1 MFIIKYKKIFV
12 SISAILVSLSIASIL
27 FFGLNFGIDFKGG
40 SLLEVE
46 YNIARPEQAV
56 FESTIKNAEL
66 ISSPNQDNI
75 STVLGPIDL
84 GQVLI
89 QPVGENGYSIK
100 TRLITESERSAI
112 MKALSNQINVL
123 SSDTNQSLVSEK
135 SFTSIGPSVGA
146 ELVRK
151 SIISFILVSLGIIFW
166 IAFSFRKVSKPVSSW
181 KYGFMAIISLV
192 HDAIISAGVF
202 ALLGHLT
209 GAEVDT
215 LFVVAILTVIG
226 LSVSDTIVVFD
237 RIRENIR
244 IGHFKTFEE
253 TVGRSLDQVYTRSI
267 ATSSTVIIALLALVF
282 FGPSS
287 TRVFAIMLTAG
298 MFFGTYSS
306 IFLASPLVVISNKLQ
321 KK

>member
-12 SISAILVSLSIASIL
+12 LISVVLVTLSIGAMAY
-27 FFGLNFGIDFKGG
+27 FGLNLGIDFKGG
-40 SLLEVE
+40 SLTEVAYE
-46 YNIARPEQAV
+46 GARPEQSV
-56 FESTIKNAEL
+56 VEESLKT
-66 ISSPNQDNI
+66 
-75 STVLGPIDL
+75 LGL
-84 GQVLI
+84 GQALV
-89 QPVGENGYSIK
+89 QPIGENGYSIK
-100 TRLITESERSAI
+100 TRDITDAEHKSI
-112 MKALSNQINVL
+112 LTALGAGAQ
-123 SSDTNQSLVSEK
+123 EK
-135 SFTSIGPSVGA
+135 SFNSIGPSVGA

-181 KYGFMAIISLV
+181 KYGLIAIVSLI
-192 HDAIISAGVF
+192 HDIIIPVGVF
-202 ALLGHLT
+202 SILSHFSGV
-209 GAEVDT
+209 EVDT
-215 LFVVAILTVIG
+215 LFVVAVLTILG

-253 TVGRSLDQVYTRSI
+253 TVGRSLNQVFSRSI

-287 TRVFAIMLTAG
+287 TKVFALMLTAG

-306 IFLASPLVVISNKLQ
+306 IFLASPMLVLVQDWQ
-321 KK
+321 KKK

>member
-12 SISAILVSLSIASIL
+12 TISAVLVSLSIVSIIV
-27 FFGLNFGIDFKGG
+27 FGLNFGIYFKGG
-40 SLLEVE
+40 SLIEVE
-46 YNIARPEQAV
+46 YTTIRPDQKIVEDA
-56 FESTIKNAEL
+56 IKPLSIGEIL
-66 ISSPNQDNI
+66 
-75 STVLGPIDL
+75 V
-84 GQVLI
+84 
-89 QPVGENGYSIK
+89 QPMGEKGYSIK
-100 TRLITESERSAI
+100 TRDITEQERVNVI
-112 MKALSNQINVL
+112 KALGADI
-123 SSDTNQSLVSEK
+123 TEK

-151 SIISFILVSLGIIFW
+151 SIISFILVALGIIFW

-181 KYGFMAIISLV
+181 KYGIIAIVSLV
-192 HDAIISAGVF
+192 HDVTISAGVF
-202 ALLGHLT
+202 ALLGYIT

-215 LFVVAILTVIG
+215 LFVVAVMTILG

-244 IGHFKTFEE
+244 VGHFKTFEE
-253 TVGRSLDQVYTRSI
+253 TVGRSINQVYTRSI

-282 FGPSS
+282 FGPNS

-306 IFLASPLVVISNKLQ
+306 IFLASPLLVMINKNLLE
-321 KK
+321 KKAK

>member
-1 MFIIKYKKIFV
+1 MFIIKYRKIFV
-12 SISAILVSLSIASIL
+12 GISAVLVTLSIVSII

-46 YNIARPEQAV
+46 YTTLRPEQSV
-56 FESTIKNAEL
+56 IESSIKNLSIGEVL
-66 ISSPNQDNI
+66 VQPMGDN
-75 STVLGPIDL
+75 GF
-84 GQVLI
+84 
-89 QPVGENGYSIK
+89 SIK
-100 TRLITESERSAI
+100 TRDIKDSERVDI
-112 MKALSNQINVL
+112 MKVL
-123 SSDTNQSLVSEK
+123 GTDAVEK

-146 ELVRK
+146 ELANK
-151 SIISFILVSLGIIFW
+151 AILSFILVSLGIIFW

-192 HDAIISAGVF
+192 HDVVITAGIFAAISHF
-202 ALLGHLT
+202 T
-209 GAEVDT
+209 GAEADT
-215 LFVVAILTVIG
+215 LFVVAVLTVLG

-244 IGHFKTFEE
+244 VGHFKTFEE

-267 ATSSTVIIALLALVF
+267 ITSSTVIIVLLSLVF

-287 TRVFAIMLTAG
+287 TRIFSIVLTVG

-306 IFLASPLVVISNKLQ
+306 IFLASPLLVMANSSQVKKL
-321 KK
+321 K